1 MHLACPPKFCISIV
15 FNFSWNGCNT
25 KEKWKPTVTKFFL
38 KGGGGK
44 QGVLWDMS
52 KWQILLCLVYQGV
65 FGHFMPTIP
74 IIREDFRRLPKI
86 PEDFRRLPK
95 MSEEPSK
102 HLTVFS
108 LETLSPTQTLKT
120 QLTNLRNT
128 KKQQEAI
135 PARTDCCSSE
145 SCLNK

>member
-1 MHLACPPKFCISIV
+1 MGYEQMANITLLSISRS
-15 FNFSWNGCNT
+15 FRPFYADNPDNYRN
-25 KEKWKPTVTKFFL
+25 
-38 KGGGGK
+38 
-44 QGVLWDMS
+44 
-52 KWQILLCLVYQGV
+52 
-65 FGHFMPTIP
+65 
-74 IIREDFRRLPKI
+74 FRRLPKI

>member
-1 MHLACPPKFCISIV
+1 MLAPQNFAYALFSISFGTAVIPRRNENQRLR
-15 FNFSWNGCNT
+15 NF
-25 KEKWKPTVTKFFL
+25 FFW
-38 KGGGGK
+38 GGGGGGGR

-74 IIREDFRRLPKI
+74 IIS
-86 PEDFRRLPK
+86 EDFRRLPK

-102 HLTVFS
+102 HLTEFS
-108 LETLSPTQTLKT
+108 LETLSPTQTFKT

-128 KKQQEAI
+128 KKQQEAT
-135 PARTDCCSSE
+135 PARTDCYSSE

>member
-1 MHLACPPKFCISIV
+1 MKT
-15 FNFSWNGCNT
+15 NGDAI
-25 KEKWKPTVTKFFL
+25 FFFWGGG
-38 KGGGGK
+38 GGGGK

-65 FGHFMPTIP
+65 CGHFMPTIP
-74 IIREDFRRLPKI
+74 IIS
-86 PEDFRRLPK
+86 EDFRRLPK

-102 HLTVFS
+102 HLTEFS
-108 LETLSPTQTLKT
+108 LETLSPTQTFKT

-128 KKQQEAI
+128 KKQQEAT
-135 PARTDCCSSE
+135 PARTDCYSSE

>member
-1 MHLACPPKFCISIV
+1 MLAPQNFAYALFSISLGTAVIPRRNENQRLR
-15 FNFSWNGCNT
+15 NFFWGGG
-25 KEKWKPTVTKFFL
+25 
-38 KGGGGK
+38 GGGGK

-74 IIREDFRRLPKI
+74 IIS
-86 PEDFRRLPK
+86 EDFRRLPK

-102 HLTVFS
+102 HLTEFS
-108 LETLSPTQTLKT
+108 LETLSPTQTFKT

-128 KKQQEAI
+128 KKQQEAT
-135 PARTDCCSSE
+135 PARTDCYSSE